1 MSTPTKPTFKVPDKG
16 PPMKPPPDMV
26 EVPSTP
32 ARPSVESVVTSKWE
46 PIACA
51 PSDEGARFLVRTCVG
66 GKPVPGTETIV
77 RYRMTRKRV
86 GRKWA
91 PSLTIIDDRL
101 ETKLGFRPT
110 EWKKIDG

>member
-16 PPMKPPPDMV
+16 PPLKPPPDMM
-26 EVPSTP
+26 E
-32 ARPSVESVVTSKWE
+32 
-46 PIACA
+46 A
-51 PSDEGARFLVRTCVG
+51 PSPAAPKAEATSPTAWQLIATAPTDEAARFMVRACVG

-77 RYRMTRKRV
+77 RYRVTRKRV

-110 EWKKIDG
+110 EWKKLDA